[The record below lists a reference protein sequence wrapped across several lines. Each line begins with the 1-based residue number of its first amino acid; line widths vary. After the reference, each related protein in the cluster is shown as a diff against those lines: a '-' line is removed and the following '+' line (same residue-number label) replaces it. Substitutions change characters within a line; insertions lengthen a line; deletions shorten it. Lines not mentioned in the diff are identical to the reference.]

1 VARGRSGVAVGFT
14 YFAAIMM
21 MLTGG
26 LEILQGLS
34 AIIRKN
40 LYVVNKDY
48 IYKINVNGWGWIH
61 LILGVIVL
69 LAGIALLGGALW
81 ARIVGI
87 AMAALIA
94 IANFL
99 WLPYYPVWAIVLI
112 ALNVV
117 VIWAL
122 AAHGRDIAADR

>member
-1 VARGRSGVAVGFT
+1 VARCRSGVAVGFT

-21 MLTGG
+21 MLSGG
-26 LEILQGLS
+26 FEILQGLS
-34 AIIRKN
+34 AIIKKN

>member
-1 VARGRSGVAVGFT
+1 MARGRSGVAVGFT

-87 AMAALIA
+87 AMAVLIA

>member
-21 MLTGG
+21 MLSGG
-26 LEILQGLS
+26 FEILQGLS
-34 AIIRKN
+34 AIIKKN

-69 LAGIALLGGALW
+69 LAGVALLGGALW

-122 AAHGRDIAADR
+122 AAHGRDVAADR

>member
-21 MLTGG
+21 MLSGG
-26 LEILQGLS
+26 FEILQGLS
-34 AIIRKN
+34 AIIKKN
-40 LYVVNKDY
+40 LYVINKDY
-48 IYKINVNGWGWIH
+48 SYKINVNGWELIH
-61 LILGVIVL
+61 LLLGVIVL

>member
-1 VARGRSGVAVGFT
+1 MARGRSGVAVGFT

-21 MLTGG
+21 MLSGG
-26 LEILQGLS
+26 FEILQGLS
-34 AIIRKN
+34 AIIKKN

>member
-1 VARGRSGVAVGFT
+1 
-14 YFAAIMM
+14 M
-21 MLTGG
+21 MLSGA

-34 AIIRKN
+34 AIIREH

-48 IYKINVNGWGWIH
+48 IYKINVTGWGWIH
-61 LILGVIVL
+61 LVLGIVVL

-81 ARIVGI
+81 ARIIGI
-87 AMAALIA
+87 ALAALIA
-94 IANFL
+94 IGNFL

-112 ALNVV
+112 ALNVL

-122 AAHGRDIAADR
+122 AAHGRDIAAER

>member
-1 VARGRSGVAVGFT
+1 
-14 YFAAIMM
+14 
-21 MLTGG
+21 
-26 LEILQGLS
+26 
-34 AIIRKN
+34 
-40 LYVVNKDY
+40 
-48 IYKINVNGWGWIH
+48 
-61 LILGVIVL
+61 VIVL